1 MYETF
6 YRLRERPFELTPNP
20 RYLVETEIHRE
31 ALSNLEYAIAGRKG
45 VTLLVGEAGSGKT
58 TVIRAAMAKQT
69 DLTHCVHLHNPT
81 LTRLEFM
88 EMLASRFGLSERAQT
103 SKTALLL
110 ELEQLLRRRRDAH
123 EGTVLIVDEAHG
135 LPFKLLEEVR
145 LLANIETDSEKLLS
159 LVIAGQPEIADHLN
173 HPSMR
178 QLKQRIE
185 LRCELRPLQRLE
197 TFTYLACRI
206 RAAGGVS
213 AEVFTRDAVEVI
225 HERSRGNPRTINV
238 IADNALIAGL
248 ALGQRPVLVQTVVEV
263 CREFDIPSGSAP
275 ESAIEPVGPNGSKS
289 THSIP
294 DSAQRESQPASAAS
308 MKNAEIPRRAATG
321 TFGWKAIWPS

>member
-1 MYETF
+1 
-6 YRLRERPFELTPNP
+6 
-20 RYLVETEIHRE
+20 
-31 ALSNLEYAIAGRKG
+31 
-45 VTLLVGEAGSGKT
+45 
-58 TVIRAAMAKQT
+58 
-69 DLTHCVHLHNPT
+69 
-81 LTRLEFM
+81 
-88 EMLASRFGLSERAQT
+88 
-103 SKTALLL
+103 
-110 ELEQLLRRRRDAH
+110 
-123 EGTVLIVDEAHG
+123 
-135 LPFKLLEEVR
+135 
-145 LLANIETDSEKLLS
+145 

-289 THSIP
+289 THSIQ

>member
-1 MYETF
+1 M
-6 YRLRERPFELTPNP
+6 
-20 RYLVETEIHRE
+20 
-31 ALSNLEYAIAGRKG
+31 
-45 VTLLVGEAGSGKT
+45 
-58 TVIRAAMAKQT
+58 
-69 DLTHCVHLHNPT
+69 
-81 LTRLEFM
+81 
-88 EMLASRFGLSERAQT
+88 
-103 SKTALLL
+103 
-110 ELEQLLRRRRDAH
+110 
-123 EGTVLIVDEAHG
+123 
-135 LPFKLLEEVR
+135 R

-173 HPSMR
+173 HPSLR

-248 ALGQRPVLVQTVVEV
+248 ALEQRPVLAQTVVEV
-263 CREFDIPSGSAP
+263 CREFDIPSGGAP
-275 ESAIEPVGPNGSKS
+275 EPAIEPVGPSGSTSTQLHSRFCPERKS
-289 THSIP
+289 TSV
-294 DSAQRESQPASAAS
+294 SCEREERRNSPPRGNRDVRLESDLAFLTGIHDASA
-308 MKNAEIPRRAATG
+308 
-321 TFGWKAIWPS
+321 